1 LGGRAKIPYEDE
13 EFFLKVLLDKFHK
26 KAYIPTSNPRGMR
39 SLSTFG
45 PSMKTWPEVRT
56 FE

>member
-26 KAYIPTSNPRGMR
+26 KAYIPTSNPRGMK
-39 SLSTFG
+39 SFSTFRL
-45 PSMKTWPEVRT
+45 SMKTWQEVRT
-56 FE
+56 LE